1 MKILFENTTGKFI
14 MKKKLITIFYLFLVT
29 VNQLSAND
37 FEWTPQIQKAYSEIS
52 SLKLE
57 KGCNILKQYRVKSA
71 FIPYLESFAD
81 MIEMG
86 VLENKNKYENFIEQQ
101 EQRINILEKL
111 DENSPYRDFLI
122 AEINLHTS
130 FIKLKYGHE
139 IKGANQVIKAYR
151 ILTKNAQKFPSFL
164 PQQKSLGIL
173 HIVIGSMPKKYQ
185 WITNLLGIKG
195 NVMQGIQEL
204 DKVVKNDKVYSVEA
218 ELFYYILST
227 YIVSNLGDKSKAL
240 ISFVQKYP
248 QNLAITFIGTS
259 LLIKMGKSETA
270 LNLIKKRPISEEY
283 LFVPFFDYFL
293 GEIYLQKGKYME
305 ASNAYQDFIKN
316 QHGFNFLKEANYKI
330 FLCNDLNNELKIDT
344 KYLYNVLKVG
354 ETIVEPDKVAF
365 KSAQQI
371 IKSNTSTSLI
381 EKKLKKIQLATEGG
395 YYQEGLL
402 LLEKMDESTIVKLK
416 DKVEKIYR
424 EGRILHLMGNSE
436 KAMTKYQRVLDIS
449 IEQPTWSFAPRSCL
463 YMGNILQLEND
474 KKKAIYFYKKTLQYA
489 DYDGSNGVEIKANA
503 GLNELQ

>member
-1 MKILFENTTGKFI
+1 
-14 MKKKLITIFYLFLVT
+14 MKKKCVTILYLFLVT
-29 VNQLSAND
+29 VNQLYAND

-57 KGCNILKQYRVKSA
+57 NGRDILKQYRVRSA
-71 FIPYLESFAD
+71 FVPYLESFAD

-86 VLENKNKYENFIEQQ
+86 ILENKDKYENFIEQQ
-101 EQRINILEKL
+101 EQRIKTLEQF
-111 DENSPYRDFLI
+111 DENSPYQKFLI
-122 AEINLHTS
+122 GEINLHTS

-151 ILTKNAQKFPSFL
+151 ILTKNALKFPAFL

-185 WITNLLGIKG
+185 WITNVLGIKG

-204 DKVVKNDKVYSVEA
+204 DNVIRNDKVFSMEA
-218 ELFYYILST
+218 ELFHYILST

-240 ISFVQKYP
+240 ISFVQKNP
-248 QNLAITFIGTS
+248 QNLAITFVGTS
-259 LLIKMGKSETA
+259 LLIKMGKSEIA
-270 LNLIKKRPISEEY
+270 LNFIKKRPISNEY
-283 LFVPFFDYFL
+283 LPVPFFDYFL
-293 GEIYLQKGKYME
+293 GEIYLQKGKYVE

-316 QHGFNFLKEANYKI
+316 HRGFNFLKEANYKI
-330 FLCNDLNNELKIDT
+330 FLCNDLNNELKIET
-344 KYLYNVLKVG
+344 KYLHHVLKVG
-354 ETIVEPDKVAF
+354 ETIVEPDKVAL

-371 IKSNTSTSLI
+371 LKANVSTSSI

-402 LLEKMDESTIVKLK
+402 LLDKLDELSIVKVK
-416 DKVEKIYR
+416 DRVEKIYR
-424 EGRILHLMGNSE
+424 EGRIFHLMGNTE
-436 KAMTKYQRVLDIS
+436 KAMSRYQKVLAIS
-449 IEQPTWSFAPRSCL
+449 IEQPTWYFAPRSCL
-463 YMGNILQLEND
+463 YMGNILQLRND
-474 KKKAIYFYKKTLQYA
+474 KKRAVYFYKKTLQYE
-489 DYDGSNGVEIKANA
+489 DYEGSNGVEIKANA

>member
-1 MKILFENTTGKFI
+1 
-14 MKKKLITIFYLFLVT
+14 MKKKFVTILYLFLVT
-29 VNQLSAND
+29 VNQLFAND

-57 KGCNILKQYRVKSA
+57 KGRDILKQYRGRSA
-71 FIPYLESFAD
+71 FVPYLESFAD

-86 VLENKNKYENFIEQQ
+86 ILENKDKYENFIEQQ
-101 EQRINILEKL
+101 EKRIKTLEQL
-111 DENSPYRDFLI
+111 DENSPYRNFLI
-122 AEINLHTS
+122 GEINLHTS

-151 ILTKNAQKFPSFL
+151 ILTKNALKFPAFL

-185 WITNLLGIKG
+185 WITNILGIEG

-204 DKVVKNDKVYSVEA
+204 DNVVRNDKVFSIEA
-218 ELFYYILST
+218 ELFHYILST

-240 ISFVQKYP
+240 ISFVQKHP
-248 QNLAITFIGTS
+248 QNLAITFVGTS

-270 LNLIKKRPISEEY
+270 LNFIKKRPISDEY
-283 LFVPFFDYFL
+283 LSVPFFDYFL
-293 GEIYLQKGKYME
+293 GEIYLQKGKYVE

-316 QHGFNFLKEANYKI
+316 HRGFNFLKEANYKL
-330 FLCNDLNNELKIDT
+330 FLCNDLNNELKIET
-344 KYLYNVLKVG
+344 KYLYHVLKDG
-354 ETIVEPDKVAF
+354 ETIVEPDKVAL

-371 IKSNTSTSLI
+371 LKANASTSLI
-381 EKKLKKIQLATEGG
+381 ERELKKIQLATEGG
-395 YYQEGLL
+395 YYQEALL
-402 LLEKMDESTIVKLK
+402 FLDKMDELSIAKVK

-424 EGRILHLMGNSE
+424 EGRIFHLMGDTK
-436 KAMTKYQRVLDIS
+436 KAMSRYQKVLAIS
-449 IEQPTWSFAPRSCL
+449 IEQPTWYFAPRSCL

-474 KKKAIYFYKKTLQYA
+474 KKRAIYFYKKTLQYE
-489 DYDGSNGVEIKANA
+489 DYEGSNGVEIKANA